1 MWNRIRF
8 AFTFVVPFILLL
20 VSGSGPVAA
29 GNAHAPTYTIIDL
42 GTLSADSFSYG
53 AAINTRGQVVGGSTT
68 AAGSLPHAFLW
79 EAGTGMQDLDTL
91 GCLLSDASGINARGQ
106 VVGFC
111 TRSGAYHAFLWEA
124 GTSMQDLGT
133 LGGESSTAN
142 SINARGQIVG
152 SSDTPAGTYMV
163 HAFLWEAGTGMQ
175 DLGTLGGEWERRPRH
190 QRAGPDSGPEPHT
203 DKLLP
208 VWRFLWEAS
217 TGDAGPWMRR
227 THLRGHDSILKRVLL
242 HAGALESW
250 VAARTSLATM
260 AEAQTP

>member
-1 MWNRIRF
+1 MQ
-8 AFTFVVPFILLL
+8 
-20 VSGSGPVAA
+20 
-29 GNAHAPTYTIIDL
+29 DL
-42 GTLSADSFSYG
+42 GTLGGEWSVAHG
-53 AAINTRGQVVGGSTT
+53 INARGQIVGSSDT
-68 AAGSLPHAFLW
+68 AAGTEHAFLW
-79 EAGTGMQDLDTL
+79 EAGTGMQDL
-91 GCLLSDASGINARGQ
+91 
-106 VVGFC
+106 
-111 TRSGAYHAFLWEA
+111 
-124 GTSMQDLGT
+124 GT
-133 LGGESSTAN
+133 LGGFDSTAYAYD
-142 SINARGQIVG
+142 INARGQIVG
-152 SSDTPAGTYMV
+152 ASYTAAGPG

-190 QRAGPDSGPEPHT
+190 QRAGPDRGPEPHT

-227 THLRGHDSILKRVLL
+227 THLRGHDNILKRVLL